1 MLCTITTIPEEITLH
16 ETPMYQCYGIEYLP
30 TDGWGEM
37 DARLTELAMK
47 AVEQGRRLKFV
58 LTTSM
63 FSAAHS
69 EHKLRSRLP
78 SFVEKGTLILSRS
91 HPTYNYAKGPF

>member
-1 MLCTITTIPEEITLH
+1 MLYTITTVPEEITLH
-16 ETPMYQCYGIEYLP
+16 ETPMYQCHGIEYLS
-30 TDGWGEM
+30 TDGWREM
-37 DARLTELAMK
+37 DAHLTELAMK
-47 AVEQGRRLKFV
+47 AAEQGRRLKFI

-78 SFVEKGTLILSRS
+78 SFVEKGTLTILRS
-91 HPTYNYAKGPF
+91 HPTYNYARGPF